1 MSFGGEIIA
10 NDLLPALLSGE
21 DFTLPT
27 VDFSDNIY
35 QIPGD
40 NTAAMYQP
48 VVKLTNAELTQ
59 QRTDGEGTFDVIMGG
74 FRAQLAQEY
83 KEGRITGAEYTK
95 AFTALAESAMANA
108 VQFLISRDQGFWQAA
123 TAQAQAITARVA
135 LETAK
140 VQYAA
145 VLMEAKNNK
154 AQYGL
159 TKLKLATEDA
169 QYGQLKFNVDNI
181 LPLQEDL
188 LSGQVAGQ
196 TTQNSIATFQLN
208 TMLQEDQLT
217 AQITGIDKQNAVL
230 DYQLTTQLPAQT
242 QLVNEQKEAAR
253 AQTLDTR
260 SNTDPVTGV
269 LGKQKE
275 LYDQQK
281 VSYAKASKLNAAKML
296 SDAYL
301 TVGAVEDFTGGPATN
316 ISRDE
321 INEVYTAIRADNA
334 LGS

>member
-59 QRTDGEGTFDVIMGG
+59 QKTDGEGTFDVIMGG
-74 FRAQLAQEY
+74 FRAQLVQEY

-159 TKLKLATEDA
+159 TKLKLASEDA
-169 QYGQLKFNVDNI
+169 QYGSIKYNVDNI
-181 LPLQEDL
+181 LPLQ
-188 LSGQVAGQ
+188 Q
-196 TTQNSIATFQLN
+196 TNQ
-208 TMLQEDQLT
+208 
-217 AQITGIDKQNAVL
+217 DKQNDIL

-242 QLVNEQKEAAR
+242 AMVNEQKESAR
-253 AQTLDTR
+253 AQTLNTR
-260 SNTDPVTGV
+260 SDGVTTVAGV
-269 LGKQKE
+269 LGKQKD
-275 LYDQQK
+275 LYSQQIT
-281 VSYAKASKLNAAKML
+281 SYQRDIEVKAAKVFTDMWHVNKTIDEGAAL
-296 SDAYL
+296 PKQSQVYDG
-301 TVGAVEDFTGGPATN
+301 TVVGQPAGEGPLYTLLATLK
-316 ISRDE
+316 
-321 INEVYTAIRADNA
+321 TNA
-334 LGS
+334 GL